1 MEGKEEAPERDGG
14 ANLMFFL
21 ITASKRSLGQGN
33 IFTGVCLS
41 RGVCLGLRPGGF
53 SVQDGTL
60 SAGVSV

>member
-33 IFTGVCLS
+33 IFTGVCPGGSVLVS
-41 RGVCLGLRPGGF
+41 VPGGF